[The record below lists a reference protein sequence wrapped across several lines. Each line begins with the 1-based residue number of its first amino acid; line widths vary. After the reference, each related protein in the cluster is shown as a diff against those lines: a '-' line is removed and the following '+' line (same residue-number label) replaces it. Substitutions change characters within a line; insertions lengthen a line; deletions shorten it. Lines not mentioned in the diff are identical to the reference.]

1 MGGDMARRYEMKRRA
16 ERVEETRRRITEA
29 AVDLHGSVGPARTTI
44 SAVAERAGVDRL
56 TVYRHFPDEAALF
69 AACSTH
75 WLQAHP
81 VPDPA
86 TWASV
91 EDPEARLRCALTD
104 VYGWYRSNE
113 AMMENFFRDGPLVAA
128 LAGRLDEWQTYLD
141 DARAVLV
148 QGWPLPARRRRL
160 LAALIGHALDFHAW
174 ASLTR
179 QGLDTTTAV
188 SVMTALVVAQAGADA
203 PARRQ
208 AASAE
213 RARC

>member
-1 MGGDMARRYEMKRRA
+1 MKRRA

-29 AVDLHGSVGPARTTI
+29 AVELHGSVGPARTTI

-56 TVYRHFPDEAALF
+56 TVYRHFPDEDALF

-86 TWASV
+86 IWASI
-91 EDPEARLRCALTD
+91 EGPEARLRYALTELYD
-104 VYGWYRSNE
+104 WYRSNE
-113 AMMENFFRDGPLVAA
+113 AMMDNFFRDGPLVAA
-128 LAGRLDEWQTYLD
+128 LAGRLEAWETYVD

-148 QGWPLPARRRRL
+148 QGWPSQARRRRL
-160 LAALIGHALDFHAW
+160 LTALIGHALDFHAW
-174 ASLTR
+174 ASLAR
-179 QGLDTTTAV
+179 QGLDTTSAV
-188 SVMTALVVAQAGADA
+188 SVMTALVVAQAGGNA

-208 AASAE
+208 AARS
-213 RARC
+213 

>member
-1 MGGDMARRYEMKRRA
+1 
-16 ERVEETRRRITEA
+16 
-29 AVDLHGSVGPARTTI
+29 
-44 SAVAERAGVDRL
+44 
-56 TVYRHFPDEAALF
+56 
-69 AACSTH
+69 
-75 WLQAHP
+75 
-81 VPDPA
+81 
-86 TWASV
+86 
-91 EDPEARLRCALTD
+91 
-104 VYGWYRSNE
+104 
-113 AMMENFFRDGPLVAA
+113 MMENFFRDGPLVAA

-188 SVMTALVVAQAGADA
+188 SVMTALVVTQAGADA